1 MNRRIVEE
9 EFDPI
14 VEEEEDDGSVYEE
27 TVSSESE
34 DEEDEDEDEEDYY
47 ETESDS
53 ENELDEDVVIVGH
66 RERRQP
72 VRFINEHENYFR
84 GRYHGRRDQYDR
96 AYNNRDQMINDFVE
110 NQINQNRNNVQ
121 MGRNPRR

>member
-1 MNRRIVEE
+1 MNRVEE

-14 VEEEEDDGSVYEE
+14 VDEEEDEGSVYEE
-27 TVSSESE
+27 EDEDTVSSESDDDDSVGSE
-34 DEEDEDEDEEDYY
+34 
-47 ETESDS
+47 S
-53 ENELDEDVVIVGH
+53 ENELDEGVVINGD

-72 VRFINEHENYFR
+72 DRFINEHENYFR

-96 AYNNRDQMINDFVE
+96 AYNNRDQVINDFVE
-110 NQINQNRNNVQ
+110 DQINQNRNNRNNLQ